1 MVPLHI
7 TYEAWN
13 APEHNISHLASQA
26 YILRTVEKY
35 FTAYATTVF
44 GWEKEDHWSDSQ
56 SAP

>member
-13 APEHNISHLASQA
+13 SPEHSISHLASQE
-26 YILRTVEKY
+26 YILWTVEKY

-44 GWEKEDHWSDSQ
+44 SWERGLLI
-56 SAP
+56 